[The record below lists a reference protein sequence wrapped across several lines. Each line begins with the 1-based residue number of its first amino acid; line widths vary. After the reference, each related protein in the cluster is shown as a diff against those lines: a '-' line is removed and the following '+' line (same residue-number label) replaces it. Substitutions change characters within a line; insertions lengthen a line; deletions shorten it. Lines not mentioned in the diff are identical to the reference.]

1 MSKVLSRE
9 QLNDDLWA
17 LKFRTTEVEM
27 ARDIADEIE
36 ASHEAL
42 RERVEKL
49 EVHHRLHHFHSQTF
63 ARLPHE
69 YPLPVRPDWDDVTD
83 TAVAEKHRDEAKHV

>member
-1 MSKVLSRE
+1 MSKILSRE

-36 ASHEAL
+36 DSHEAL
-42 RERVEKL
+42 RERVEEL
-49 EVHHRLHHFHSQTF
+49 ERVAFL
-63 ARLPHE
+63 ARAFQ
-69 YPLPVRPDWDDVTD
+69 DDSTLET
-83 TAVAEKHRDEAKHV
+83 TASIDLSVELGAALRVLEACDE